1 MVFTNNDKDTSLN
14 IHSDTNT
21 STRLKPLA
29 DADTNILNFT
39 NITNTDTGTVSV
51 NNTDI
56 IAMPIHY
63 ECRYISEDSHQY
75 QYIILIPI
83 QLTNNNTAYIYRYH
97 Y

>member
-1 MVFTNNDKDTSLN
+1 MVFTNNYKDTGLN

-21 STRLKPLA
+21 STCLKPLA
-29 DADTNILNFT
+29 DTNTNILNFT

-75 QYIILIPI
+75 QYRADGL
-83 QLTNNNTAYIYRYH
+83 Y
-97 Y
+97 